1 MSNNLSQGGPGKKRR
16 TGPQA
21 PAGDAS
27 PEARRL
33 AAVILEVLAG
43 LRGPTEA
50 AAAAGVSVPRYY
62 AAETRALQGLLASCE
77 PAPRGR
83 QSTGATELHKLRREC
98 QRLQRQC
105 ARQQALLRVQQRALG
120 LAGAS
125 TAARTDKKKG
135 GKKRRPKT
143 RTLRLIE
150 QWRHGS
156 DNGAAT
162 VAAPEQ
168 G

>member
-1 MSNNLSQGGPGKKRR
+1 
-16 TGPQA
+16 
-21 PAGDAS
+21 
-27 PEARRL
+27 
-33 AAVILEVLAG
+33 
-43 LRGPTEA
+43 
-50 AAAAGVSVPRYY
+50 AGVSVPRYY

-83 QSTGATELHKLRREC
+83 QSTGLTELHKVRREC

-120 LAGAS
+120 LAGAAPS
-125 TAARTDKKKG
+125 ASTDKKKG
-135 GKKRRPKT
+135 GKKRRRPKT

-150 QWRHGS
+150 QWRHGP